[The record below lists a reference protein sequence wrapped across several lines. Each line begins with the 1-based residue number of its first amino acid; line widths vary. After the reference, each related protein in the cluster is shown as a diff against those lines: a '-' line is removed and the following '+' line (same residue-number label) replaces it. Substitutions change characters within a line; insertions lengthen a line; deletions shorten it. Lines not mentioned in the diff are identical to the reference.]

1 MAMKRNLAGL
11 MAVGM
16 LGVVA
21 LSSCVSDE
29 PFGGG
34 QGELRMKMVVNSTLT
49 RSGDNLTDQELADK
63 CVIYVSSSKGL
74 IYKYEGVDNLPSSL
88 YMKSGSYV
96 AEAWTGDSVPA
107 SFDKKF
113 YRAYEPF
120 AIQSGQTSNVV
131 INCRIANVVAS
142 VNVAG

>member
-1 MAMKRNLAGL
+1 MKRNLAGL

-63 CVIYVSSSKGL
+63 CVIYVSGSKGL
-74 IYKYEGVDNLPSSL
+74 MYK
-88 YMKSGSYV
+88 
-96 AEAWTGDSVPA
+96 
-107 SFDKKF
+107 
-113 YRAYEPF
+113 
-120 AIQSGQTSNVV
+120 
-131 INCRIANVVAS
+131 
-142 VNVAG
+142 